1 VRRPRTL
8 TWRVVVI
15 LAAAAVLPTVV
26 VGGLAIRR
34 AQSDLEREVVR
45 GNLALVRALGAS
57 LDATLQDA
65 RRALAVGG
73 ATWAD
78 GAATTAPDAPA
89 AGPLDAA
96 RAARL
101 VRRLRREVP
110 IVRSLSLITPDGELV
125 AGDPLPPGVDPGFHT
140 FGGYVGDVVFSRGR
154 PVVPMAVQARSRT
167 GELVGIL
174 VAELDLAF
182 IGEALA
188 QTRLGPGAH
197 LVVVDGAGITVARSD
212 GDQVGGASLR
222 GRDPAVDR
230 ALGSTQDGWLSA
242 AGVVAVYRNLA
253 SYQSLRGVRWSIL
266 LEQPEAD
273 AYALA
278 RRTAR
283 DTLLAGAIA
292 LFLALALGIYFAARL
307 TRPLGRLAER
317 ADAIAAGGEAPAAP
331 VRGPGEIGVLGER
344 IEDMARRLAERAE
357 LQDALARGDR
367 LATVGTLSASVAHEV
382 NNPLTTVLG
391 YAQLMLEDKDE
402 DHPDRPGLELIAGE
416 AARMKTIVAGL
427 LDYARVEHPEDD
439 AARGPADVAAVL
451 RRVATLMGPQL
462 KRSRVRLE
470 VDVPADLPEAACG
483 PHALQQVLVNLIQN
497 AAQAMDEHGT
507 ITVAA
512 APDDGR
518 LAVTVTDEGPGIPP
532 ELRARVFEPFF
543 TTKAPGAG
551 TGLGL
556 AVCRRLAQAWG
567 GSLDVEDGPGGR
579 GATFRIVIPTG

>member
-15 LAAAAVLPTVV
+15 LAAAAVVPTVV

-34 AQSDLEREVVR
+34 AQDDLEREVVR

-78 GAATTAPDAPA
+78 GPAPPAPA
-89 AGPLDAA
+89 TRLDPA

-167 GELVGIL
+167 GELVGVL

-188 QTRLGPGAH
+188 GSRLGPGAH

-212 GDQVGGASLR
+212 SADVGGDTLR

-242 AGVVAVYRNLA
+242 AGVVAVYRNLS

-292 LFLALALGIYFAARL
+292 LFLALALGTFLAARL
-307 TRPLGRLAER
+307 TRPLSRLAER
-317 ADAIAAGGEAPAAP
+317 ADAIAGGGEAPAPP

-367 LATVGTLSASVAHEV
+367 LATIGTLSASVAHEV
-382 NNPLTTVLG
+382 NNPLTTVMG
-391 YAQLMLEDKDE
+391 YAQLMLEDKPE

-427 LDYARVEHPEDD
+427 LDYARVERPEDD
-439 AARGPADVAAVL
+439 AGRGPADVAAVM

-462 KRSRVRLE
+462 KRSRVELA
-470 VDVPADLPEAACG
+470 VDVPADLAEAACG

-497 AAQAMDEHGT
+497 AAQAMDDGGT

-512 APDDGR
+512 APGDDGR
-518 LAVTVTDEGPGIPP
+518 LAVTVTDDGPGIAP

-556 AVCRRLAQAWG
+556 AVCRRLAQAWSG
-567 GSLDVEDGPGGR
+567 TLDVDDGPGGR
-579 GATFRIVIPTG
+579 GATFRIVIPSG